1 MSDYMRNKKGEEA
14 DNFFCRF
21 SFGQFFALLVLEVFT
36 LFFVFYLGARYGREF
51 LGMEKAPVSAI
62 EGESATQT
70 QAPAEEQVISTT
82 DPGAEKV
89 AKELIEKAKTPELK
103 ERIAK
108 MFEEAKGNNNPP
120 PIEAASPPQTE
131 AHPVTGPVEQVQNKP
146 VEETPLAAQQQT
158 APQQALDAAAK
169 ETAPAKGSFIRV
181 KSGDNAKYSIQIGS
195 YPKLDEA
202 SKIEGEWKEK
212 GYPAYIMIA
221 DIPDRGR
228 WYRVRIGGFES
239 RQDAGRYLTDLKGN
253 ENVEALI
260 VQNEQ

>member
-1 MSDYMRNKKGEEA
+1 MSDYMQSKMGEET

-51 LGMEKAPVSAI
+51 LGMDKTPV
-62 EGESATQT
+62 TV
-70 QAPAEEQVISTT
+70 AEEESVAQPEEAKVISTT
-82 DPGAEKV
+82 DPGAEKIGR
-89 AKELIEKAKTPELK
+89 ELIEKAKTPELK

-108 MFEEAKGNNNPP
+108 MFEEAKGK
-120 PIEAASPPQTE
+120 SPPAETSPQSE
-131 AHPVTGPVEQVQNKP
+131 SAAPPEVQSES
-146 VEETPLAAQQQT
+146 VEETPPIAEDT
-158 APQQALDAAAK
+158 AVK
-169 ETAPAKGSFIRV
+169 EETPAKGSFIRV

-195 YPKLDEA
+195 YPKLEEA

-228 WYRVRIGGFES
+228 WYRVRIGGFAS
-239 RQDAGRYLTDLKGN
+239 RKDAGRYLADLKELD